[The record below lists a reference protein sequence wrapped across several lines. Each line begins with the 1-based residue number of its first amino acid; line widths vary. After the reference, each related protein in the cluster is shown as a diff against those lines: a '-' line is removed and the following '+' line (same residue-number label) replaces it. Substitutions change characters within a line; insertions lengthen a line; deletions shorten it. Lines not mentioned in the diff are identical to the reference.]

1 MSEFWSGFVIVLIIV
16 VLGTTVFLF
25 LWGPRVEIPTQPD
38 GTSGHVWAHGVL
50 REGVRRLPT
59 WWIAGS
65 AIVLV
70 ASLGYLA
77 LYPGFGAF
85 KGVLGWTSHGEL
97 ASDQA
102 ANRQREAPLR
112 ERIRG
117 KPVESIATDP
127 DALRAGHALY
137 IDNCAACHGRDGRGN
152 TLLGAPAF
160 VDSDWLYGGDGKS
173 ILTSILDGRTG
184 YCEHAAMAEFS
195 EETRALLERLFRIAE
210 ASRRVQVSDTDVV
223 HFDFSPYNVLT
234 DGARASGVVDWHGA
248 TNGDASFDLVNL
260 AHYTFDYAV
269 RDQLLTAAAAQTDPD
284 ALVLYA
290 AHMVLR
296 SVDWTIRHHE
306 EQLPWFLGIGTDLL
320 SAVGA
325 Q

>member
-1 MSEFWSGFVIVLIIV
+1 MSEFWSGFVIVLIVV

-25 LWGPRVEIPTQPD
+25 LWGLRVEIPTQPD

-59 WWIAGS
+59 WWIVGS

-152 TLLGAPAF
+152 ALLGAPAF

-184 YCEHAAMAEFS
+184 AMPAF
-195 EETRALLERLFRIAE
+195 
-210 ASRRVQVSDTDVV
+210 ASSLSNDEIND
-223 HFDFSPYNVLT
+223 
-234 DGARASGVVDWHGA
+234 
-248 TNGDASFDLVNL
+248 L
-260 AHYTFDYAV
+260 AHYVASLSGRSHDSLRGALGKRLFSNCIPCHGADGKGNQAMGAPN
-269 RDQLLTAAAAQTDPD
+269 LTDAIWLYGGEVATIATTIRFGRTGTMPAWRQRLGEDD
-284 ALVLYA
+284 ALLVAAWVYA
-290 AHMVLR
+290 MSHPT
-296 SVDWTIRHHE
+296 SVAAR
-306 EQLPWFLGIGTDLL
+306 
-320 SAVGA
+320 
-325 Q
+325 